1 MMFDRFFSLFRS
13 RQVPQRTVAGSG
25 ITDVNRGAGFSVAG
39 CCATSASL
47 DEAAGGA
54 TSTSPQYNQ
63 PVLNPTTFTPAMLAT
78 LPFIEFL
85 SIGGAFAGY
94 SVYQA
99 QNKKIGRL
107 QQAQEKATSVAA
119 PSRVHKAYVIY
130 LQDQLKKAKFEKRVA
145 GILAPAASSLVGPG
159 QFFPGLGTVALAAL
173 TVSGGLH
180 IYDSIHALKQIKKE
194 VARAG
199 EATGSKVGE
208 TPESAELRQQDAA
221 VRLAYFK
228 RKQKDT
234 RLNLL
239 GWGAY
244 TAGMVV
250 MTAAQLGA
258 WGISMVAPPAMS
270 FAAAGAIIAGV
281 AVTIAT
287 NNKVTGVHTPGLP
300 EYIDTLMEKE
310 GTTHDNVRKLNIA
323 AHKELTAAESYGKTF
338 RRSLSVTTRIAS
350 SLRNAAQGFL
360 ALLTFGFVPAVGA
373 EMRFANKVRII
384 KHATTVMDAPQQAI
398 LQQLQVIEQEQSG
411 NAPTE
416 IDPCGDRAPE
426 LKALTDTIVR
436 SGHYGPIMKILAW
449 RVLEPY
455 KRSEEKD
462 VPQKNWFGRV
472 KKDPA
477 TGQVLTHKKK
487 VKITDFRIKQEYADL
502 LGFLGDNT
510 EDLKTLRAYAAC
522 CNGNYEGGQLLEA
535 IRGRYCSNSDI
546 GSEQITRITTLLREV
561 THQYL
566 VFQLGE
572 DAGKKRAAWSHIS
585 DSFDQATLQE
595 TAQSEETPVVAVA
608 TPSPPFALPSWNV
621 ASPYAP
627 IATSVESSEET
638 PRRRPHNHS
647 ADIISLIP
655 RHSPHPAPAVRRP
668 AAVSNASAKAVQS
681 NFLTKQEA
689 QIIAKTLLE
698 TQNVPP
704 EYIPF
709 KEIMRTKNEDGSVSI
724 VYQDPYD
731 VSPDKRI
738 MYVVDTNRA
747 LTVHHGNAAT
757 AIIPVNRQSGLQV
770 TGIEVHT
777 IFQGQYEGGIT
788 RQPIAV
794 HGSGESVLK
803 AVTLIDQRKSLS
815 SVYWQGRMSTEQ
827 SVCGVMRGN
836 YFR

>member
-1 MMFDRFFSLFRS
+1 MMPNRFFSLFRS
-13 RQVPQRTVAGSG
+13 RRAPQRAVAGSG

-63 PVLNPTTFTPAMLAT
+63 PVLNPATFSPAMLAT

-119 PSRVHKAYVIY
+119 PSRVHKAYLIY

-159 QFFPGLGTVALAAL
+159 QFFPGVGTVALAAL

-194 VARAG
+194 VARAV

-208 TPESAELRQQDAA
+208 IPQSAVLRQQDAA

-228 RKQKDT
+228 SKQKDT
-234 RLNLL
+234 RRNLL

-250 MTAAQLGA
+250 MTAAQLGS

-310 GTTHDNVRKLNIA
+310 GTTHDDVRKLNIA
-323 AHKELTAAESYGKTF
+323 AHKELTAAESYSKSF
-338 RRSLSVTTRIAS
+338 RRSLPVTTCIAS
-350 SLRNAAQGFL
+350 SLRNTAQGFL

-373 EMRFANKVRII
+373 EMRFANKVRLI
-384 KHATTVMDAPQQAI
+384 KHATAVMNAPQQAM
-398 LQQLQVIEQEQSG
+398 LQQLQAIEQEQSG

-416 IDPCGDRAPE
+416 LEPCGDRAPE

-462 VPQKNWFGRV
+462 VPQKNWFGR
-472 KKDPA
+472 KKKNPA
-477 TGQVLTHKKK
+477 TGQVLTHKKN

-502 LGFLGDNT
+502 LGFSGDNT

-535 IRGRYCSNSDI
+535 VRGHYCSNSAVSD
-546 GSEQITRITTLLREV
+546 EQITRMTTLLREV
-561 THQYL
+561 AHQYL

-585 DSFDQATLQE
+585 DSFDQAALQE
-595 TAQSEETPVVAVA
+595 AAQSEETPVVAVA
-608 TPSPPFALPSWNV
+608 ASPPFTLPSWNV

-627 IATSVESSEET
+627 IATSAGSSEET
-638 PRRRPHNHS
+638 PRRLPHNRS
-647 ADIISLIP
+647 ADIIPLIP
-655 RHSPHPAPAVRRP
+655 RHSPNPVPATRHPAVVP
-668 AAVSNASAKAVQS
+668 SASPKAVQS
-681 NFLTKQEA
+681 KLITKQQA
-689 QIIAKTLLE
+689 QIIARMLLE
-698 TQNVPP
+698 TQSTPP
-704 EYIPF
+704 EYISF
-709 KEIMRTKNEDGSVSI
+709 KEIMRTKNEDGSTSI

-731 VSPDKRI
+731 PSPDKRVI
-738 MYVVDTNRA
+738 YVIDKHLA
-747 LTVHHGNAAT
+747 LTVYHGNATT
-757 AIIPVNRQSGLQV
+757 AIIPVKRQTGHQV
-770 TGIEVHT
+770 TGVEIHT
-777 IFQGQYEGGIT
+777 IFGGHYEGGIAK
-788 RQPIAV
+788 QPIAR
-794 HGSGESVLK
+794 HGTGESVLK
-803 AVTLIDQRKSLS
+803 AVSRIEQRKSVPS
-815 SVYWQGRMSTEQ
+815 STHWQERMSSEQ
-827 SVCGVMRGN
+827 SKHRAI
-836 YFR
+836 YH